1 MNELS
6 VLKEAFSTGTV
17 PSGANTK
24 KFQKLLKKYEHIV
37 NPKFV
42 HLYTVRDCRMTI
54 QPTVCSPCR

>member
-24 KFQKLLKKYEHIV
+24 KFQKLLKSTSI
-37 NPKFV
+37 
-42 HLYTVRDCRMTI
+42 L
-54 QPTVCSPCR
+54 